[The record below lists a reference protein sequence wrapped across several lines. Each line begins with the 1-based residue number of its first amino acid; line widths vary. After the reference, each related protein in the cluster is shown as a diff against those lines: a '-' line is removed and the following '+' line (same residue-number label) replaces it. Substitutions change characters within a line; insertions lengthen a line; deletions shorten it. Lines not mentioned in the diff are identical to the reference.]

1 MNYIETLLLADPFQN
16 RYFQNSLFE
25 YFDFFEERFFLDK
38 ELNEIN
44 SIIQEKAIDLKLW
57 IQGYAGCGKTTLAKK
72 ITAQLQESNKTVLY
86 LDEAYSYS
94 ISYSS
99 HFSLDPIEK
108 LQNGIDDYDYFI
120 IDGLDELK
128 QLDKLLDFDK
138 KFSNIIV
145 FSRKPPIDSS
155 FFLYMI
161 DLSSIDMSSILKSRI
176 KELPSIS
183 NIENIVKKV
192 YEDSL
197 LSYDVTKQNHIFSDE
212 SNKIILPA
220 KEILLPPQ
228 KIITDLSIINNSF
241 LDEVKDNP
249 TKIYKLTSRE
259 FEELVCEIFQKRG
272 YDVTLTKKTKDG
284 GKDLIVLNNCFLGGF
299 LVYVECKK
307 YSPQR
312 PVSVKLVRELYGTVS
327 ADKATAGI
335 LISTS
340 YFSREAIS
348 FQQRVPNQMKLIDY
362 KELIQKIKETV

>member
-1 MNYIETLLLADPFQN
+1 MNYIETLLLADPLQN

-44 SIIQEKAIDLKLW
+44 SIIQEKTVDLKLW
-57 IQGYAGCGKTTLAKK
+57 IHGYAGCGKTTLAKK
-72 ITAQLQESNKTVLY
+72 ITAQLQEANKTVLY
-86 LDEAYSYS
+86 LDEVYFYT
-94 ISYSS
+94 ISYNS
-99 HFSLDPIEK
+99 HMSLDSIEK
-108 LQNGIDDYDYFI
+108 LQNKIDDYDYLI

-128 QLDKLLDFDK
+128 QLDKIFK
-138 KFSNIIV
+138 FGNFFSNIIV
-145 FSRKPPIDSS
+145 FSRKLPIDSS
-155 FFLYMI
+155 FFLYKI
-161 DLSSIDMSSILKSRI
+161 EPSSFDIRSILNSRFNELSSICSL
-176 KELPSIS
+176 
-183 NIENIVKKV
+183 ENIVKKT
-192 YEDSL
+192 YDDTL
-197 LSYDVTKQNHIFSDE
+197 LSYDVYKQEHTTSDE
-212 SNKIILPA
+212 LNKIILPA
-220 KEILLPPQ
+220 KELVLPPQ

-249 TKIYKLTSRE
+249 AKIYKLTPRE

-340 YFSREAIS
+340 YFSREAVS

>member
-1 MNYIETLLLADPFQN
+1 MNYIETLLLDVPFQSG
-16 RYFQNSLFE
+16 YFQNNLFE
-25 YFDFFEERFFLDK
+25 YFNFFEERFFLDK

-44 SIIQEKAIDLKLW
+44 SIIQEKTIDLKLW

-72 ITAQLQESNKTVLY
+72 IAAQLQEANKTVLY
-86 LDEAYSYS
+86 LDEAYFYT
-94 ISYSS
+94 ISYNS
-99 HFSLDPIEK
+99 HMSLDSIEK
-108 LQNGIDDYDYFI
+108 LKNKIVDYDYLI
-120 IDGLDELK
+120 IDGLYELK
-128 QLDKLLDFDK
+128 QLDKIFEFGK
-138 KFSNIIV
+138 NFYNIIV
-145 FSRKPPIDSS
+145 FSRKPPIDASFLLYKIDPSS
-155 FFLYMI
+155 FDIHSILNSRFEK
-161 DLSSIDMSSILKSRI
+161 LSSICNL
-176 KELPSIS
+176 
-183 NIENIVKKV
+183 ENIVKKIC
-192 YEDSL
+192 DDAL
-197 LSYDVTKQNHIFSDE
+197 LSYDIYKQEHTTSDE
-212 SNKIILPA
+212 LNKIILPA
-220 KEILLPPQ
+220 KELVLPPQ

-249 TKIYKLTSRE
+249 TKIYELTPRE

-340 YFSREAIS
+340 YFSREAVS